1 SSPFQPPVSQERAIL
16 ETFFHALSQFAF
28 DKAKDQV
35 EKERDSRKTLAQ
47 MSMWVSVLNS
57 LSHLAS
63 AEKIYFSLAFIARKF
78 FRKDTLRD
86 MYKTL
91 LVELKKTSEVTPVAS
106 HSVLLVE
113 GSLLA
118 ELSRHLTQFVQA
130 RMELMDFYEVMA
142 SIAVSPVVNYT
153 DLVIMVDELIHRH
166 QNCFHHPI
174 LDPVKSSFSFEVE
187 ILLHSLRAQCEMCEL
202 KFLPSLLH
210 LHASHTKLTSWS
222 QLLPAL
228 NSKESLFSSGPKKQM
243 ETPFLY
249 LWISKLHAALVSK
262 FTLYFYPVLTEQT
275 TTADMKVLTAR
286 ATVDYIAKIT
296 AFQRRSDAL
305 NVSVLLDARGLDS
318 YSSDGYHFP
327 QDKRDQPAGLGAFP
341 AVVSFPGERPL
352 EHWPNIISIMMDR
365 AHAQDLASAEK
376 VVYFFDNRVQSTYF
390 LTRIDSRLTLVVI
403 FNSKR
408 NEKDSYITSFMSD
421 MALHLRNTKVF
432 AMLKPGAKA

>member
-1 SSPFQPPVSQERAIL
+1 MSESPKDGSRPSSPFQPPVSQERAIL

-78 FRKDTLRD
+78 FRKDLSTSLSI
-86 MYKTL
+86 
-91 LVELKKTSEVTPVAS
+91 KK
-106 HSVLLVE
+106 
-113 GSLLA
+113 
-118 ELSRHLTQFVQA
+118 
-130 RMELMDFYEVMA
+130 
-142 SIAVSPVVNYT
+142 
-153 DLVIMVDELIHRH
+153 
-166 QNCFHHPI
+166 
-174 LDPVKSSFSFEVE
+174 
-187 ILLHSLRAQCEMCEL
+187 
-202 KFLPSLLH
+202 
-210 LHASHTKLTSWS
+210 
-222 QLLPAL
+222 
-228 NSKESLFSSGPKKQM
+228 SLFSSGPKKQM

-249 LWISKLHAALVSK
+249 LWISKLHAALVSKFTLYFYPVLTEQTTTADMK

-376 VVYFFDNRVQSTYF
+376 VVYFFDNDRSHPTWNLLKSRVVMFGTHVF
-390 LTRIDSRLTLVVI
+390 VGDDRAVRTL
-403 FNSKR
+403 S
-408 NEKDSYITSFMSD
+408 
-421 MALHLRNTKVF
+421 
-432 AMLKPGAKA
+432 